1 MIREN
6 REYMLSTNRIPT
18 LVELLIWFLKFKSA
32 TQPQFF
38 FGVIFIPQLFEV
50 LTICVKHRVSY
61 HTAGMKELLIEY
73 ILCSNLLVK
82 LNQKFSQI
90 EGPLYLTGE
99 QGLVPVILQKAFT
112 FINSLT
118 QIVSYDSRIRPV
130 YDKSD
135 KISESMYFIITATE
149 LFNIPNLLT
158 NILIGQGASLVDQLP
173 RSLFSLVVLGVKVL
187 NNLFRI
193 NLELVQMNL
202 NQAPVRDI
210 FYGVLNYILKYCY
223 IFQDQDQEVE
233 DLLHETIL
241 LIGYYVIMNQTG
253 QNIMI
258 QGENPVVVKLC
269 NLPINYFKDKKLF
282 DILFP
287 TLIALSQ
294 NEMILKIIDNEM
306 SVDYLSKYINRQ
318 FGFDEMT
325 RIPED
330 DREHSMGS
338 SSMRSPSI
346 GSTSS
351 SQFSVTID
359 LMKDNCPFLP
369 LYMRFPRS
377 EWNKCLDIYDKFR

>member
-1 MIREN
+1 
-6 REYMLSTNRIPT
+6 
-18 LVELLIWFLKFKSA
+18 
-32 TQPQFF
+32 
-38 FGVIFIPQLFEV
+38 
-50 LTICVKHRVSY
+50 
-61 HTAGMKELLIEY
+61 
-73 ILCSNLLVK
+73 
-82 LNQKFSQI
+82 
-90 EGPLYLTGE
+90 
-99 QGLVPVILQKAFT
+99 
-112 FINSLT
+112 
-118 QIVSYDSRIRPV
+118 
-130 YDKSD
+130 
-135 KISESMYFIITATE
+135 
-149 LFNIPNLLT
+149 
-158 NILIGQGASLVDQLP
+158 
-173 RSLFSLVVLGVKVL
+173 
-187 NNLFRI
+187 
-193 NLELVQMNL
+193 
-202 NQAPVRDI
+202 
-210 FYGVLNYILKYCY
+210 
-223 IFQDQDQEVE
+223 
-233 DLLHETIL
+233 
-241 LIGYYVIMNQTG
+241 
-253 QNIMI
+253 MI